1 MKKAAKLAWS
11 IGAPLGLATVF
22 FFLIISPARAPA
34 GGKNWTGGRTIAS
47 LQEEDFDRRLMRLQ
61 ICYGVKVVAEQC
73 TLERRRVCKALLVH
87 ELEAALNTRGAYL
100 ASPLEFHCEDTALA
114 KPPLEE
120 DGVVSLKPNKEA
132 AEIQKALNGSIKTAS
147 SSADISD
154 NHQKARDACEF
165 LTDCKWATRPGTL
178 SLRKLGNCFTTN
190 NAVHRT
196 ILLNE
201 VAAMLFAGKSSRRAT
216 LYPQLIGAQPQ

>member
-11 IGAPLGLATVF
+11 IGAPLGLAMIF
-22 FFLIISPARAPA
+22 FFFMISPARAPA

-61 ICYGVKVVAEQC
+61 LCYGVKVVAEQC

-87 ELEAALNTRGAYL
+87 ELEAALNTQGSYL
-100 ASPLEFHCEDTALA
+100 STPLEFHCEDTALS
-114 KPPLEE
+114 KPSVDD
-120 DGVVSLKPNKEA
+120 DGVVSLKPNKET
-132 AEIQKALNGSIKTAS
+132 AEIQKALSGSVKVAASTAEL
-147 SSADISD
+147 SD
-154 NHQKARDACEF
+154 SHLKAREACEF

-178 SLRKLGNCFTTN
+178 SMRKLGSCLTTN
-190 NAVHRT
+190 NAMHRT

-201 VAAMLFAGKSSRRAT
+201 VAAMLFGGKSSRRAT
-216 LYPQLIGAQPQ
+216 LYPQLIGALPQ